1 MGFNVYRSRRAI
13 AQLKDPCLNE
23 FFSIAYGAE
32 RGAVKTKFPSLIY

>member
-13 AQLKDPCLNE
+13 AQLKDPCPND
-23 FFSIAYGAE
+23 GAE